1 MYLMRE
7 LNVLLRLCILIGF
20 RFGILGVAIG
30 FLIGNIILI
39 CTKTIYL
46 AWKMSISLRDVVNNV
61 LGGWAYGLYF
71 VPLIIAQHSIIPETW
86 SGNIISVVVFA
97 ILTVSLFLIWP
108 GLIGHQ
114 YKVEGIEKVR
124 SVILNRIKR

>member
-1 MYLMRE
+1 M
-7 LNVLLRLCILIGF
+7 
-20 RFGILGVAIG
+20 
-30 FLIGNIILI
+30 NI
-39 CTKTIYL
+39 
-46 AWKMSISLRDVVNNV
+46 SIRDIVNNV

-71 VPLIIAQHSIIPETW
+71 VPLIIAQHSFIPETW
-86 SGNIISVVVFA
+86 SGNTISIVVFA

-114 YKVEGIEKVR
+114 YKVEGVEKVR